1 MTSSSEPRALPTT
14 WAGVTFRSRHE
25 ARWAVFFDHLDL
37 RWDYEPERYTLGTV
51 GGTYLPDFYLP
62 DIGLFAEIK
71 PGLAG
76 DVDPEGVWR
85 WEQFAAAQADNP
97 NGGKV
102 AMFCDRI
109 PDPTKVTETGPPK
122 CYRWFESGVFILG
135 DWHYAWCA
143 CPSGDHFD
151 VQYEARG
158 GRIFCGCFR
167 IADDHYRTG
176 DHPRILA
183 AYEAAR
189 SERFEGHRRNA
200 A

>member
-1 MTSSSEPRALPTT
+1 VSDYTGAIETKYGGAL
-14 WAGVTFRSRHE
+14 FRSRHE
-25 ARWAVFFDHLDL
+25 ARWAVFFDHLGL
-37 RWDYEPERYTLGTV
+37 RWDYEPERYGFATTR
-51 GGTYLPDFYLP
+51 GTYLPDFYLP
-62 DIGLFAEIK
+62 EIGLFVEVK

-76 DVDPEGVWR
+76 DVDPHGVWR
-85 WEQFAAAQADNP
+85 WEQFAADLATNRAS
-97 NGGKV
+97 GRA
-102 AMFCDRI
+102 AMFCDMI
-109 PDPTKVTETGPPK
+109 PDPTRVTPTGPPK
-122 CYRWFESGVFILG
+122 AERWYERGVFILG

-158 GRIFCGCFR
+158 GRIYCGCFR

-183 AYEAAR
+183 AYEAAK
-189 SERFEGHRRNA
+189 SERFEGPRRHA